1 MTERKVW
8 LITGASRGLGTE
20 IARAALDAGHAVVAT
35 GRRPDTLA
43 ARFGDGHPTLLV
55 TVLDVTTPGSVGAA
69 VEAALVRFGRID
81 VLVNNAGYGLFG
93 YFEELTPGQ
102 IEAQFATNVFGVLH
116 VTRAVLPHMRAQ
128 RSGYLLTVSSVSGLV
143 GGEGR
148 SAYHASKF
156 AVEGFLES
164 IRAEV
169 APFGISSTLVEPGYL
184 RTEFLGEGSLVYGER
199 EQEID
204 DYAAASA
211 VLRSSQEAK
220 RGTEEGDPRK
230 LAQLLVGFADAPAP
244 PPRFLAG
251 ADAYELAVADLARRE
266 GEVSAGRE
274 LSLSI
279 GFDG

>member
-1 MTERKVW
+1 MTEGKVW
-8 LITGASRGLGTE
+8 FITGASRGLGAE

-43 ARFGDGHPTLLV
+43 SRFGDGHPTLLV
-55 TVLDVTTPGSVGAA
+55 TALDVTTPRSVETA
-69 VEAALVRFGRID
+69 VEAALARFGRID

-93 YFEELTPGQ
+93 YFEDLTPGQ

-156 AVEGFLES
+156 AIEGFLES
-164 IRAEV
+164 IRPEV

-184 RTEFLGEGSLVYGER
+184 RTEFLGEESLVYGE
-199 EQEID
+199 QEID
-204 DYAAASA
+204 AYAAATA
-211 VLRSSQEAK
+211 GLRSSQEAK
-220 RGTEEGDPRK
+220 RGLEEGDPRK
-230 LAQLLVGFADAPAP
+230 LARLLVGFADAPAP

-251 ADAYELAVADLARRE
+251 ADAYGLAVADLARRE
-266 GEVSAGRE
+266 GEASAGRD